1 MKILSFRIPIFFLM
15 QVFCCIKEII
25 GRLPNNIF
33 FVFQLLHWDD
43 ELGQH
48 HLILEDIL
56 SKKKKRK
63 KNLERIFMYT
73 ICIFFV
79 VVPSDNELDI
89 MGSLLDI

>member
-33 FVFQLLHWDD
+33 FVFQLLHWDE

-56 SKKKKRK
+56 SKKKKK
-63 KNLERIFMYT
+63 LGKDLHVYNMY
-73 ICIFFV
+73 FFC
-79 VVPSDNELDI
+79 
-89 MGSLLDI
+89 GSAL